1 MVYLFAL
8 LFMVSLI
15 AAFIG
20 LVKPSAFQFGKPTI
34 PSRWKVFGISLLVSF
49 ISLAMVGVFA
59 PEVEEKNSKEM
70 AAVKDPVVV
79 AKPDVVKEPEQKV
92 LNATAEANL
101 GMNPEQFRQAF
112 NKRLK
117 DLDIDTIRTFGEF
130 DVKKGDVNDVFQV
143 DVSPDVSLIGTV
155 NHDGMLRGITYIVVP
170 SGDSQK
176 AMMDTLILVGITS
189 NIISGEEN
197 KSKTSKVVTD
207 ILTKALDGI
216 DKEKNSHNAVVGNV
230 KYFATASKLTG
241 LWFGVEPVNAD

>member
-1 MVYLFAL
+1 
-8 LFMVSLI
+8 
-15 AAFIG
+15 
-20 LVKPSAFQFGKPTI
+20 
-34 PSRWKVFGISLLVSF
+34 
-49 ISLAMVGVFA
+49 
-59 PEVEEKNSKEM
+59 
-70 AAVKDPVVV
+70 
-79 AKPDVVKEPEQKV
+79 
-92 LNATAEANL
+92 
-101 GMNPEQFRQAF
+101 
-112 NKRLK
+112 
-117 DLDIDTIRTFGEF
+117 
-130 DVKKGDVNDVFQV
+130 VNDVFQV

-207 ILTKALDGI
+207 LLTKALDGI

>member
-59 PEVEEKNSKEM
+59 PEVEE
-70 AAVKDPVVV
+70 VV

-207 ILTKALDGI
+207 LLTKALDGI

>member
-1 MVYLFAL
+1 MIYLFAL

-20 LVKPSAFQFGKPTI
+20 LVKPSVFQFGKPTI
-34 PSRWKVFGISLLVSF
+34 PSRWKVFGIGLLISML
-49 ISLAMVGVFA
+49 SLALVGVFA
-59 PEVEEKNSKEM
+59 PKVEEKNSKEM

-79 AKPDVVKEPEQKV
+79 ANPDVVKELEQKV
-92 LNATAEANL
+92 LNATDEANL

-117 DLDIDTIRTFGEF
+117 DLDIDTIRPFGEF
-130 DVKKGDVNDVFQV
+130 DVKKGDVHDVFQV
-143 DVSPDVSLIGTV
+143 NVSPDVSLTGTV

-207 ILTKALDGI
+207 LLTKALDGI

>member
-1 MVYLFAL
+1 L
-8 LFMVSLI
+8 
-15 AAFIG
+15 
-20 LVKPSAFQFGKPTI
+20 K
-34 PSRWKVFGISLLVSF
+34 
-49 ISLAMVGVFA
+49 
-59 PEVEEKNSKEM
+59 KNSKEM

-207 ILTKALDGI
+207 LLTKALDGI
-216 DKEKNSHNAVVGNV
+216 DKEKIHI
-230 KYFATASKLTG
+230 TL
-241 LWFGVEPVNAD
+241 

>member
-1 MVYLFAL
+1 MKKL
-8 LFMVSLI
+8 M
-15 AAFIG
+15 
-20 LVKPSAFQFGKPTI
+20 Q
-34 PSRWKVFGISLLVSF
+34 
-49 ISLAMVGVFA
+49 VFA
-59 PEVEEKNSKEM
+59 SVMIATSTFGGVTSVAAKENTPAYKIEYQNADSMQSVFTKELHQKYANVKFKKKSKNVSVYESKNYK
-70 AAVKDPVVV
+70 VKV
-79 AKPDVVKEPEQKV
+79 
-92 LNATAEANL
+92 
-101 GMNPEQFRQAF
+101 
-112 NKRLK
+112 K

-207 ILTKALDGI
+207 LLTKALDGI